1 MLECYG
7 KKLLRVNL
15 TTRTIT
21 EEPLRDAFIERW
33 VGGMGFGTKLFT
45 NEVAPTADPLG
56 PNNTIY
62 ICVGPLNS
70 TLAPLFAQT
79 CIVTKSP
86 LTGGIINTYAGGHL
100 GGAIKATG
108 YDVIAIEGQADGLVY
123 LQITP
128 SASLPSTTLGT
139 GRTGTAGVQIVDC
152 PELAGKPARE
162 AEEAV
167 KAALAPAS
175 WDGRDGLHTL
185 AIGLAGENRV
195 RYASV
200 ISETRAF
207 GRGGAGAVFGSKN
220 LKAIGVAGIGDVRVA
235 DPDAFQ
241 AAVDA
246 AYQTFRE
253 DLAQPWSLLGN
264 FGRVGTGGGMGLINE
279 KHALATRHHHLTHFE
294 AAEEIGGQAFAE
306 KFPTRPIAC
315 LGCQVHCGMLHKPV
329 KTKWGEVWTR
339 GPEYET
345 MYSLGSLCF
354 NDDPEMLLKANSQ
367 AEEYGM
373 DTLSLGVSIA
383 FAMEC
388 AERGILPRDALGD
401 DVVLEFGNGDATI
414 RLIDMIAQRE
424 GLGDIL
430 AEGVRRASQTIGQG
444 SESFA
449 LQVKGMEFAAWMPE
463 RMRGIAVTFSTSNR
477 GACHKR
483 APIGMELMD
492 VIPMDGIE
500 GRAALVA
507 EIQNK
512 VNAIFTLI
520 ACRFAEF
527 VLPLEQF
534 VALLNTASGLSYT
547 EEQFMR
553 LGETIWNMER
563 LYNMAAGIDGS
574 EDRLPD
580 ICFEVPEDFP
590 EDARPLTRED
600 FATLLRDYY
609 GARGWDEQGRPTPE
623 RLAALGLH
631 E

>member
-1 MLECYG
+1 MFECYG
-7 KKLLRVNL
+7 KKLLRINL
-15 TTRTIT
+15 TTRTVA
-21 EEPLRDAFIERW
+21 EEPLRNAFIERW

-45 NEVAPTADPLG
+45 NEVAPAANPLG
-56 PNNTIY
+56 PDNRIY
-62 ICVGPLNS
+62 ICVGPLTG

-79 CIVTKSP
+79 CIITKSP

-100 GGAIKATG
+100 GGAIKAAG
-108 YDVIAIEGQADGLVY
+108 YDVIVVEGQADGLVY
-123 LQITP
+123 LLVTP
-128 SASLPSTTLGT
+128 DGT
-139 GRTGTAGVQIVDC
+139 QIVDC
-152 PELAGKPARE
+152 PELAGEPVRN

-167 KAALAPAS
+167 KAAA
-175 WDGRDGLHTL
+175 GRSDLHTL
-185 AIGLAGENRV
+185 AIGLAGEHRV

-220 LKAIGVAGIGDVRVA
+220 LKAIGVAGIGDVGVA
-235 DPDAFQ
+235 NPNAFRT
-241 AAVDA
+241 AVDA

-253 DLAQPWSLLGN
+253 EVAQPWSLLGG
-264 FGRVGTGGGMGLINE
+264 FGRVGTGSGMGLINE
-279 KHALATRHHHLTHFE
+279 KHALATRHHRMTHFE
-294 AAEEIGGQAFAE
+294 TAEDIGGQAFAE

-329 KTKWGEVWTR
+329 RTRWGGVWTR

-354 NDDPEMLLKANSQ
+354 NDDPEMLLKANDQ
-367 AEEYGM
+367 AEQYGM
-373 DTLSLGVSIA
+373 DTLSLGVNVA

-388 AERGILPRDALGD
+388 AERGILPRDVLGD
-401 DVVLEFGNGDATI
+401 DTILEFGNGDAMVK
-414 RLIDMIAQRE
+414 LIDMIARRE
-424 GLGDIL
+424 GLGDTL
-430 AEGVRRASQTIGQG
+430 AEGVRRASRIIGQG
-444 SESFA
+444 SETFA

-463 RMRGIAVTFSTSNR
+463 RMRGIAVTFATSNR

-507 EIQNK
+507 DIQNK
-512 VNAIFTLI
+512 VNAIFTLV

-527 VLPLEQF
+527 ALPMGQF
-534 VALLNTASGLSYT
+534 VALLNAAAGVDYT
-547 EEQFMR
+547 EERFVQ
-553 LGETIWNMER
+553 LGEAIWNMER
-563 LYNMAAGIDGS
+563 LYNLAAGIEGS

-590 EDARPLTRED
+590 EDAKSLTHED

-609 GARGWDEQGRPTPE
+609 GARGWDEQGRPTPG

>member
-1 MLECYG
+1 MFECYG

-21 EEPLRDAFIERW
+21 EGPLRDAFIERW

-45 NEVAPTADPLG
+45 NEVAPRADPLG
-56 PNNTIY
+56 PDNKIY
-62 ICVGPLNS
+62 ICVGPLTG

-86 LTGGIINTYAGGHL
+86 LTGGVINTYAGGHL
-100 GGAIKATG
+100 GGAIKAAG
-108 YDVIAIEGQADGLVY
+108 YDIIAIEGRADGLVY
-123 LQITP
+123 LMVTP
-128 SASLPSTTLGT
+128 D
-139 GRTGTAGVQIVDC
+139 GVQIIDC
-152 PELAGKPARE
+152 PELAGKSARKS
-162 AEEAV
+162 EEIV
-167 KAALAPAS
+167 KVVAAQN
-175 WDGRDGLHTL
+175 DGRRAQDLRTL
-185 AIGLAGENRV
+185 AIGLAGENQV

-220 LKAIGVAGIGDVRVA
+220 LKAVGIAGIGDVRVA
-235 DPDAFQ
+235 GPEAFQ
-241 AAVDA
+241 AAVDV

-253 DLAQPWSLLGN
+253 DVAQPWSLLGS
-264 FGRVGTGGGMGLINE
+264 FGRVGTGAGMGLVNE
-279 KHALATRHHHLTHFE
+279 KYALATRHHRLTHFE
-294 AAEEIGGQAFAE
+294 EAEAIGGQAFAE
-306 KFPTRPIAC
+306 RFPTRPIAC

-329 KTKWGEVWTR
+329 QTRWGEVWTR

-354 NDDPEMLLKANSQ
+354 NNDAEMLLKANDQ
-367 AEEYGM
+367 AEQYGM
-373 DTLSLGVSIA
+373 DTLSLGVNIA

-388 AERGILPRDALGD
+388 AERGILPRDILGD
-401 DVVLEFGNGDATI
+401 DIVLEFGNADATI
-414 RLIDMIAQRE
+414 RLIDMIAHRK
-424 GLGDIL
+424 GLGDTL
-430 AEGVRRASQTIGQG
+430 AKGVRRASQVVGQG
-444 SESFA
+444 AEAFA

-463 RMRGIAVTFSTSNR
+463 RMRGIAVTFATSNR

-492 VIPMDGIE
+492 VIPMDGLK

-512 VNAIFTLI
+512 VNALFTLV

-534 VALLNTASGLSYT
+534 VTLLNTATGMDYT
-547 EEQFMR
+547 DEHLMQ
-553 LGETIWNMER
+553 LGEAIWNMER
-563 LYNMAAGIDGS
+563 LYNMAAGIKGT

-580 ICFEVPEDFP
+580 ICFEVPEDLP

-609 GARGWDEQGRPTPE
+609 AARGWNEQGHPTPE

>member
-1 MLECYG
+1 MFECYG

-15 TTRTIT
+15 TTRAIT
-21 EEPLRDAFIERW
+21 EEPLRDPFIERW
-33 VGGMGFGTKLFT
+33 VGGMGFGVKLFSD
-45 NEVAPTADPLG
+45 EVAPAADPLG
-56 PNNTIY
+56 PDNKIY
-62 ICVGPLNS
+62 ISVGPLTG

-108 YDVIAIEGQADGLVY
+108 YDVIVIEGQADGLVY
-123 LQITP
+123 LLITP
-128 SASLPSTTLGT
+128 DGA
-139 GRTGTAGVQIVDC
+139 RIVDC

-167 KAALAPAS
+167 KAAA
-175 WDGRDGLHTL
+175 GRDDLRTL
-185 AIGLAGENRV
+185 AIGLAGETLV
-195 RYASV
+195 RYAAV
-200 ISETRAF
+200 VSETRAF
-207 GRGGAGAVFGSKN
+207 GRGGVGAVFGSKN
-220 LKAIGVAGIGDVRVA
+220 LKAIGVAGIGDVGVA
-235 DPDAFQ
+235 DAEPFQ
-241 AAVDA
+241 VAVDA

-253 DLAQPWSLLGN
+253 DVAQPWSLLGN

-294 AAEEIGGQAFAE
+294 KAEEIGGQAFAE
-306 KFPTRPIAC
+306 GFPTRPIAC

-329 KTKWGEVWTR
+329 STRWGEVWTR

-354 NDDPEMLLKANSQ
+354 NDDREMLLKANDQ
-367 AEEYGM
+367 AEQYGM
-373 DTLSLGVSIA
+373 DTLSLGVSVA

-401 DVVLEFGNGDATI
+401 GVVLEFGNADATI
-414 RLIDMIAQRE
+414 KLIDMIAHRE
-424 GLGDIL
+424 ELGDTL
-430 AEGVRRASQTIGQG
+430 AEGVRRASQAIGQG
-444 SESFA
+444 SETFA

-463 RMRGIAVTFSTSNR
+463 RMRGVAVTFATSNR

-492 VIPMDGIE
+492 AIPMDGIE

-512 VNAIFTLI
+512 VNAIFTLV

-527 VLPLEQF
+527 ALPLEQF
-534 VALLNTASGLSYT
+534 VALLNAATGMDYT
-547 EEQFMR
+547 EERLMR
-553 LGETIWNMER
+553 LGEAIWNMER
-563 LYNMAAGIDGS
+563 LYNLAAGIDGS

-580 ICFEVPEDFP
+580 ICFEVPGDFP
-590 EDARPLTRED
+590 EDSKPLTRED

>member
-1 MLECYG
+1 MFECYG

-15 TTRTIT
+15 TTRTVT
-21 EEPLRDAFIERW
+21 EEPLHDAFIERW
-33 VGGMGFGTKLFT
+33 VGGMGFGTKLFAD
-45 NEVAPTADPLG
+45 EVAPTADPLG
-56 PNNTIY
+56 PDNKIY
-62 ICVGPLNS
+62 ICVGPITG

-79 CIVTKSP
+79 CMITRSP
-86 LTGGIINTYAGGHL
+86 LTMGILNTYAGGHL

-108 YDVIAIEGQADGLVY
+108 YDVIVIEGQADKLIY
-123 LQITP
+123 LLLTP
-128 SASLPSTTLGT
+128 D
-139 GRTGTAGVQIVDC
+139 GVKIVDC

-167 KAALAPAS
+167 KAAA
-175 WDGRDGLHTL
+175 GRDDLHTL
-185 AIGLAGENRV
+185 AIGLAGENQV
-195 RYASV
+195 RYGSV

-220 LKAIGVAGIGDVRVA
+220 LKVVGVAGIGDVGVA

-241 AAVDA
+241 AAVDV

-253 DLAQPWSLLGN
+253 DLAQPWSLLGG
-264 FGRVGTGGGMGLINE
+264 FGRVGTGSGMGLINE

-294 AAEEIGGQAFAE
+294 AAEEISGQTFAV

-329 KTKWGEVWTR
+329 TTRWGEVWTR

-345 MYSLGSLCF
+345 TYSLGSLCF
-354 NDDPEMLLKANSQ
+354 NDDPEMLLKANEQ

-388 AERGILPRDALGD
+388 AERGILSRDVLGD
-401 DVVLEFGNGDATI
+401 GVVLEFGNTDATI
-414 RLIDMIAQRE
+414 RLIDMIGHRE
-424 GLGDIL
+424 GLGDTL
-430 AEGVRRASQTIGQG
+430 AEGTRRASQAIGQG
-444 SESFA
+444 SQAFA

-463 RMRGIAVTFSTSNR
+463 RMRGIAVTFATSNR

-507 EIQNK
+507 DIQDK
-512 VNAIFTLI
+512 VNAIFTLV

-534 VALLNTASGLSYT
+534 VVLLNAATGMDYT
-547 EEQFMR
+547 EERFMQ
-553 LGETIWNMER
+553 LGEAIWNMER
-563 LYNMAAGIDGS
+563 LYNMAAGIEGS

-590 EDARPLTRED
+590 EDSKPLTRED

-609 GARGWDEQGRPTPE
+609 AARGWDEQGRPTPE

-631 E
+631 P